1 MKKTLSYLVFAVI
14 LALSWHSLSAASNAK
29 HKGASTVPAR
39 VHFSG
44 NLEGE
49 LEPCG

>member
-1 MKKTLSYLVFAVI
+1 MKKNLSYLVFV
-14 LALSWHSLSAASNAK
+14 LVLGLSWHSLSTASDTK
-29 HKGASTVPAR
+29 HKGASAVPTR